1 MKGSLNKYAGQII
14 KEGIFNNIANF
25 DELNLRLSNIK
36 SSLTSIT
43 SWVLSAFGFM
53 PFYAEPCI
61 FLKIHKGLLIF
72 YAYY

>member
-43 SWVLSAFGFM
+43 S
-53 PFYAEPCI
+53 
-61 FLKIHKGLLIF
+61 
-72 YAYY
+72 